1 MRHRMQKRKL
11 GMKTAHRIAV
21 MRNMVTSL
29 LEHGQI
35 RITLQRAKELRKLAD
50 HMVTL
55 AKNGSLHARR
65 QALSV
70 VRKKEVV
77 DKLFFHWGPL
87 FAEKNGGYSRII
99 KLGQRKGDAAEMTII
114 EMATEPLERSTAKKK
129 LEKKGVEATSTVI
142 PQASSEVLPSAEE
155 SVEAITTS
163 AQDDSAIALEQNTT
177 EMSDSTQTD
186 AKKSEQDDAVKKEEG
201 SK

>member
-87 FAEKNGGYSRII
+87 FAAKNGGYSRII

-114 EMATEPLERSTAKKK
+114 EMATESLEKSTAKKK
-129 LEKKGVEATSTVI
+129 PEKKGVEATATVI
-142 PQASSEVLPSAEE
+142 PQAAEVLS
-155 SVEAITTS
+155 SVDEPVETITTS
-163 AQDDSAIALEQNTT
+163 AKDDSAIALEQDNAET
-177 EMSDSTQTD
+177 SDSTQTD
-186 AKKSEQDDAVKKEEG
+186 VKKSEEDDAVKKEAG
-201 SK
+201 SN